1 MSLPGADEI
10 FRPTLPARPAPA
22 PEPEP
27 APEPAAAPRRPSG
40 RQRHDTKITVYLS
53 RAELLELE
61 RLRLVLRADH
71 GLAVDRGRL
80 VREAVAAMLADYE
93 ARGASSTLVRRLE
106 EA

>member
-10 FRPTLPARPAPA
+10 FRPTLPARPAP
-22 PEPEP
+22 EPEP
-27 APEPAAAPRRPSG
+27 APEPAAAPRHRPSG

-61 RLRLVLRADH
+61 RLRLILRADH